1 MPMRSP
7 RVTPEP
13 RPTDGVPAPRQAAP
27 GRDLRRECDHDEP
40 VTLRRLGAWAACVL
54 VAACT
59 AAPREPPATAPA
71 AESAPGVTTAAGPV
85 AAPAVPASS
94 SAAPA
99 PSAEDESGGSP
110 RSPARPDGECRSDG
124 DCVLDWQYTCDEIYH
139 CRSYR
144 CGYGTPVAL
153 PVGANLPAPRCD
165 PHQQLPCTPSPCA
178 LPVEPQATCRDHRCV
193 FDGTWPPDVGY

>member
-1 MPMRSP
+1 MPTRPP

-13 RPTDGVPAPRQAAP
+13 RVTDGAPAPGPAAP
-27 GRDLRRECDHDEP
+27 ERGPCRRCDHGER
-40 VTLRRLGAWAACVL
+40 VTLRLLGAGAAWAL

-59 AAPREPPATAPA
+59 AAPREPPATACA
-71 AESAPGVTTAAGPV
+71 AEAAPSVTTAAGPV

-94 SAAPA
+94 NAAPA
-99 PSAEDESGGSP
+99 PSTEDESGGSP
-110 RSPARPDGECRSDG
+110 RSPARPDGACRSDA
-124 DCVLDWQYTCDEIYH
+124 DCTLEWQYTCDEIYH

-153 PVGANLPAPRCD
+153 PVGTELPAPRCD
-165 PHQQLPCTPSPCA
+165 PRKQLPCTPSPCA
-178 LPVEPQATCRDHRCV
+178 LPVDPQATCRDHRCV